1 MPPIEPQCV
10 AGLAAVVQT
19 AGAMWPVNLPSMAR
33 RHHGYDPRLTE
44 PSHHPPHM
52 KLSVLDQ
59 SPIRSGGTAAQAL
72 RETIELAQI
81 TEKLGYHR
89 YWVAEHHGSAS
100 FAGSS
105 PEVLISAV
113 AAHTTRI
120 RVGSGGVMLMHY
132 SPLKV
137 AENFRLL
144 ETLYPGR
151 IDVGVGRAPGSDGIT
166 AVALAYGSKIGIEYF
181 PAKLADLQAWL
192 RGAPPYTEALG
203 AVRVTPAPET
213 TPELWM
219 LASSEDGARL
229 AAHFGLPLSFAHFIS
244 PHPARDCCR
253 VYRDTFRPSEACPAP
268 RINLGVFVLCADTD
282 AEAQVMAQ
290 ARDLW
295 RLRVERG
302 EFGPFPSPE
311 EVRAYEMTPAERE
324 RIAARREH
332 QILGTKA
339 VVKRQLAE
347 LAAECWAEELVVV
360 SITHEF
366 RQRVRCYE
374 LLMEPD

>member
-1 MPPIEPQCV
+1 MKASIDYDFRD
-10 AGLAAVVQT
+10 
-19 AGAMWPVNLPSMAR
+19 SR
-33 RHHGYDPRLTE
+33 RYGP
-44 PSHHPPHM
+44 M

-59 SPIRSGGTAAQAL
+59 SPIRSGGTAAEAL

-81 TEKLGYHR
+81 AERLGYHR

-105 PEVLISAV
+105 PEVLISTI
-113 AAHTTRI
+113 AARTSRI

-151 IDVGVGRAPGSDGIT
+151 IDLGVGRAPGSDGIT

-181 PAKLADLQAWL
+181 PAKLADLRAFVS
-192 RGAPPYTEALG
+192 GAPPYTEALNP
-203 AVRVTPAPET
+203 VRVTPAPAT
-213 TPELWM
+213 TPEIWM

-229 AAHFGLPLSFAHFIS
+229 AAHFGLPMSFAHFIS
-244 PHPARDCCR
+244 PHAAQLCCQI
-253 VYRDTFRPSEACPAP
+253 YRDTFRPNDMCPLP
-268 RINLGVFVLCADTD
+268 RVNLGVFVICADSD
-282 AEAQVMAQ
+282 EEAQLLGQ
-290 ARDLW
+290 CRDLW
-295 RLRVERG
+295 RIRVERG

-311 EVRAYEMTPAERE
+311 EAREYQMTPAERE
-324 RIAARREH
+324 RVATRSEH
-332 QILGTKA
+332 QILGTREPVRA
-339 VVKRQLAE
+339 QLQTLAE
-347 LAAECWAEELVVV
+347 ECGAEELVVV

-374 LLMEPD
+374 LLMEGN

>member
-1 MPPIEPQCV
+1 
-10 AGLAAVVQT
+10 
-19 AGAMWPVNLPSMAR
+19 
-33 RHHGYDPRLTE
+33 
-44 PSHHPPHM
+44 M

-59 SPIRSGGTAAQAL
+59 SPVRSGGTAADAL
-72 RETIELAQI
+72 RETLELARI
-81 TEKLGYHR
+81 TESLGYHR

-105 PEVLISAV
+105 PEVLISAI
-113 AAHTTRI
+113 AAHTSRI

-151 IDVGVGRAPGSDGIT
+151 IDLGIGRAPGSDGIT

-181 PAKLADLQAWL
+181 PAKLADLAAWV

-203 AVRVTPAPET
+203 AVRVTPAPDT
-213 TPELWM
+213 VPELWM
-219 LASSEDGARL
+219 LASSEDGARI

-244 PHPARDCCR
+244 PHAARESCR
-253 VYRDTFRPSEACPAP
+253 IYRATFKPSEIAATP
-268 RINLGVFVLCADTD
+268 RISLGVFVLCADTD
-282 AEAQVMAQ
+282 ARAELLARS
-290 ARDLW
+290 RDLW

-311 EVRAYEMTPAERE
+311 EVAAHTWTAQEQQV
-324 RIAARREH
+324 IASRREH
-332 QILGTKA
+332 QILGTRD
-339 VVKRQLAE
+339 VVAGQLE
-347 LAAECWAEELVVV
+347 RLAADCWAEELVVV
-360 SITHEF
+360 SITHDF
-366 RQRVRCYE
+366 SDRVRCYE
-374 LLMEPD
+374 LLMESGLAG

>member
-1 MPPIEPQCV
+1 
-10 AGLAAVVQT
+10 
-19 AGAMWPVNLPSMAR
+19 
-33 RHHGYDPRLTE
+33 
-44 PSHHPPHM
+44 M

-59 SPIRSGGTAAQAL
+59 SPIRSGGTAADAL

-81 TEKLGYHR
+81 TERFGYHR

-105 PEVLISAV
+105 PEVLISAI
-113 AAHTTRI
+113 AAHTSRI

-144 ETLYPGR
+144 QTLYPGR
-151 IDVGVGRAPGSDGIT
+151 IDLGVGRAPGSDGIT

-181 PAKLADLQAWL
+181 PAKLADLKAFV
-192 RGAPPYTEALG
+192 RGAPPFTEALSP
-203 AVRVTPAPET
+203 VRVTPEPATAPEI
-213 TPELWM
+213 WM

-244 PHPARDCCR
+244 PQAAESCCE
-253 VYRDTFRPSEACPAP
+253 VYRDTFRPSDDCPSP
-268 RINLGVFVLCADTD
+268 RVNLGVFVICADSD
-282 AEAQVMAQ
+282 AEAQLLAQ
-290 ARDLW
+290 CRDLW

-302 EFGPFPSPE
+302 EFGPFPSPAE
-311 EVRAYEMTPAERE
+311 ALAYRMTPAERD
-324 RIAARREH
+324 RIASRREH
-332 QILGTKA
+332 QILGTREPVRA
-339 VVKRQLAE
+339 QLEA
-347 LAAECWAEELVVV
+347 LAARCQAEELVVV

-374 LLMEPD
+374 LLMEGN

>member
-1 MPPIEPQCV
+1 
-10 AGLAAVVQT
+10 
-19 AGAMWPVNLPSMAR
+19 
-33 RHHGYDPRLTE
+33 
-44 PSHHPPHM
+44 M

-59 SPIRSGGTAAQAL
+59 SPIRSGGTAADAL

-81 TEKLGYHR
+81 AERLGYHR

-105 PEVLISAV
+105 PEVLISTI
-113 AAHTTRI
+113 AARTSRI

-151 IDVGVGRAPGSDGIT
+151 IDLGIGRAPGSDGIT

-181 PAKLADLQAWL
+181 PAKLADLKAFVS
-192 RGAPPYTEALG
+192 GAPPYTEALSP
-203 AVRVTPAPET
+203 VRVTPAPAT
-213 TPELWM
+213 TPEIWM

-244 PHPARDCCR
+244 PHAAESCCQ
-253 VYRDTFRPSEACPAP
+253 VYRDTFRPSDVCPTP
-268 RINLGVFVLCADTD
+268 RVNLGVFVICADTD
-282 AEAQVMAQ
+282 VEAQLLAQ
-290 ARDLW
+290 CRDVW

-302 EFGPFPSPE
+302 EFGPFPSPAE
-311 EVRAYEMTPAERE
+311 ALAYHMTPAERE
-324 RIAARREH
+324 RIETRREH
-332 QILGTKA
+332 QILGTREPVRA
-339 VVKRQLAE
+339 QLQA
-347 LAAECWAEELVVV
+347 LAAGCGAEELVVV
-360 SITHEF
+360 SITHDF

-374 LLMEPD
+374 LLMEGN

>member
-1 MPPIEPQCV
+1 
-10 AGLAAVVQT
+10 
-19 AGAMWPVNLPSMAR
+19 
-33 RHHGYDPRLTE
+33 
-44 PSHHPPHM
+44 M

-81 TEKLGYHR
+81 TERLGYQR

-105 PEVLISAV
+105 PEVLISTI
-113 AAHTTRI
+113 AAHTSRI

-151 IDVGVGRAPGSDGIT
+151 IDLGVGRAPGSDGIT
-166 AVALAYGSKIGIEYF
+166 AIALAYGSKIGIEYF
-181 PAKLADLQAWL
+181 PAKLADLRAFV
-192 RGAPPYTEALG
+192 GGTPPYTEALN

-213 TPELWM
+213 TPEMWM

-229 AAHFGLPLSFAHFIS
+229 AAHFGLPMSFAHFIS
-244 PHPARDCCR
+244 PHEAQACCR
-253 VYRDTFRPSEACPAP
+253 IYRDTFRPHDACPAP
-268 RINLGVFVLCADTD
+268 RVNLGVFVICADSD
-282 AEAQVMAQ
+282 AEALVLAQ
-290 ARDLW
+290 CRDLW
-295 RLRVERG
+295 RIRVERG
-302 EFGPFPSPE
+302 EFGPFPSPQE
-311 EVRAYEMTPAERE
+311 ALAYQMTPSERD
-324 RIAARREH
+324 RIASRREH
-332 QILGTKA
+332 QILGTRA
-339 VVKRQLAE
+339 PVRAQLEA
-347 LAAECWAEELVVV
+347 LAAQCGAEELVVV

-366 RQRVRCYE
+366 AQRVRCYE
-374 LLMEPD
+374 LLMEGN

>member
-1 MPPIEPQCV
+1 
-10 AGLAAVVQT
+10 
-19 AGAMWPVNLPSMAR
+19 
-33 RHHGYDPRLTE
+33 
-44 PSHHPPHM
+44 M

-59 SPIRSGGTAAQAL
+59 SPIRSGGTAADAL

-81 TEKLGYHR
+81 AEGLGYHR

-105 PEVLISAV
+105 PEVLISTI
-113 AAHTTRI
+113 AARTSRI

-151 IDVGVGRAPGSDGIT
+151 IDLGVGRAPGSDGIT

-181 PAKLADLQAWL
+181 PAKLADLKAFVG
-192 RGAPPYTEALG
+192 GAPPYTEALN
-203 AVRVTPAPET
+203 AVRVTPAPAT
-213 TPELWM
+213 APEVWM

-229 AAHFGLPLSFAHFIS
+229 AAHFGLPMSFAHFIS
-244 PHPARDCCR
+244 PHAAAACCQI
-253 VYRDTFRPSEACPAP
+253 YRDTFRPTESCPRP
-268 RINLGVFVLCADTD
+268 RINLGVFVICADTD
-282 AEAQVMAQ
+282 AEAQLLAQ
-290 ARDLW
+290 CRDLW

-302 EFGPFPSPE
+302 EFGPFPSPAE
-311 EVRAYEMTPAERE
+311 ALAYQMTPAERE
-324 RIAARREH
+324 RITTRREH
-332 QILGTKA
+332 QIFGTREPVRA
-339 VVKRQLAE
+339 QLEA
-347 LAAECWAEELVVV
+347 LAYQCQAEELVVV

-374 LLMEPD
+374 LLMEGN